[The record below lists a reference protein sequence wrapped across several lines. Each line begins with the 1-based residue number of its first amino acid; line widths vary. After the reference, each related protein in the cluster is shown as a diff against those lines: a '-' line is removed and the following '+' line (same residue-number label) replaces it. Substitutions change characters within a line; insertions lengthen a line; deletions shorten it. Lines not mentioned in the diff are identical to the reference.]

1 MSSGI
6 RSPNR
11 HPRRLA
17 DHHRLLSTSKDVE
30 TRVKAARI
38 TLTELQETTA
48 GSLVGSVLLAQVR
61 TERSR
66 YSKGTVLDEAMAT
79 DIRDAAVAGALS
91 QPLSLAWPGPGD
103 LHEDEAARRLAR
115 AVAGPGII
123 IGRIHQSRIDLLAE
137 ADGVLQVRTD
147 VLEAVN
153 TIDPLEVFTL
163 FDGQAVAE
171 GQSVAGVKVAPHLV
185 DAGAIERGESLA
197 GDEGLVVLRRYQ
209 RIRVAAV
216 AAHPEDAA
224 ELDRFAAAAD
234 LRVTALCGTLDG
246 TFSTAADD
254 PDSAADELQRILEDT
269 LGRGVG
275 VFLVGGVSAGD
286 PLAPFFTALE
296 RLDGRI
302 IRRGAPAHPGSM
314 VWLAVVRDAVILGL
328 PRCGMFS
335 MATAADMIFPRL
347 MAGEHPTPAT
357 LAGLGHGGLLQA
369 DMRFR
374 LPPYARSL
382 SVDLED

>member
-1 MSSGI
+1 M
-6 RSPNR
+6 
-11 HPRRLA
+11 
-17 DHHRLLSTSKDVE
+17 
-30 TRVKAARI
+30 KAARI
-38 TLTELQETTA
+38 TLTELRESKA
-48 GSLVGSVLLAQVR
+48 GTLLGSVLLAPVR

-66 YSKGTVLDEAMAT
+66 YSKGTVLDKAIAT

-91 QPLSLAWPGPGD
+91 QPLSLAWPSPDD
-103 LHEDEAARRLAR
+103 LHEDEAARRLAH
-115 AVAGPGII
+115 AIAGPGIL
-123 IGRIHQSRIDLLAE
+123 IGRIRQSRIDLLAE
-137 ADGVLQVRTD
+137 ADGVLNIRTD
-147 VLEAVN
+147 ALEGVN

-185 DAGAIERGESLA
+185 DAGAVERGEALA
-197 GDEGLVVLRRYQ
+197 GSEGLVALRRYRQ
-209 RIRVAAV
+209 IRVAAV

-246 TFSTAADD
+246 TFGASSDE
-254 PDSAADELQRILEDT
+254 PDAAADELQRILEDG

-275 VFLVGGVSAGD
+275 VFLVGGVSAGN

-296 RLDGRI
+296 RLDGRL

-314 VWLAVVRDAVILGL
+314 VWLAAVLDAVILGL

-335 MATAADMIFPRL
+335 MATAADLIFPRL
-347 MAGEHPTPAT
+347 MTGEHPTPAT

-374 LPPYARSL
+374 LPPYARTL
-382 SVDLED
+382 SVDLEG